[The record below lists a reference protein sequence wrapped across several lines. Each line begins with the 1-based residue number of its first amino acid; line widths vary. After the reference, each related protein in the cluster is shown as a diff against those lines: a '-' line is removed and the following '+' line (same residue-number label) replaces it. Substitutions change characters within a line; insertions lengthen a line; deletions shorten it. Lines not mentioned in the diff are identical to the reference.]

1 MFDKFI
7 GVTTSLVPLPLC
19 VALWPDIFHPED
31 IETPIELAAC
41 VDPFSPSA
49 AVLEAHFLY
58 WVSYSDCL
66 DRFPSYSHYLRWL
79 IDVIGGDAPAFSAA
93 FLDELHK
100 LERPSSSL
108 RL

>member
-1 MFDKFI
+1 MRMFVD
-7 GVTTSLVPLPLC
+7 GLQYVPYAVC
-19 VALWPDIFHPED
+19 CALWPDIFFEEGPD
-31 IETPIELAAC
+31 DSLCT
-41 VDPFSPSA
+41 PSA
-49 AVLEAHFLY
+49 ALKEAYVDY
-58 WVSYSDCL
+58 WFSSYSACKS
-66 DRFPSYSHYLRWL
+66 RFPSYTHYLQWI